1 MNRAGDDSEAHQHL
15 AELTKREVKSF
26 DTRIEKLNLKLAI
39 DDGLR
44 LTNQLVEPLLRNCA
58 IALTV
63 NVDPVRSAGRLS
75 IDRYSEAHSR
85 ARR

>member
-44 LTNQLVEPLLRNCA
+44 LTNQLVEPLLRNCSF
-58 IALTV
+58 ALAV
-63 NVDPVRSAGRLS
+63 NVDPVGNAWRLCIDHHAETRDSAWR
-75 IDRYSEAHSR
+75 
-85 ARR
+85 